1 MTVKTMANID
11 PNQITVSVDEAV
23 RRLGLSRM
31 TIYRLIRSDKLRTL
45 KVGRRRLIRVTE
57 LDRFVA
63 AMERASN

>member
-1 MTVKTMANID
+1 MAHID

>member
-1 MTVKTMANID
+1 MTVKTMAHID

>member
-1 MTVKTMANID
+1 MTVKSMAHID

>member
-1 MTVKTMANID
+1 MTGKTMAHID